1 MNEMQIIR
9 EIAKYSETD
18 DPSHRWSAVIDGETV
33 SELWV
38 DIATGEIAQVETPRE
53 HRRNGYA
60 AALYRQAATEIA
72 IYHAPASHRSV
83 EGDAFAEAMGG
94 PVAEC
99 PADCYCTPTCDEE

>member
-1 MNEMQIIR
+1 MSEQQIIR
-9 EIAKYSETD
+9 DIATYGDSSEQA
-18 DPSHRWSAVIDGETV
+18 HRWSMVIDGETV

-38 DIATGEIAQVETPRE
+38 EIATGEIAQVETPRQ

-60 AALYRQAATEIA
+60 AALYRQAAKEIA
-72 IYHAPASHRSV
+72 IYHAPASHRSP

-99 PADCYCTPTCDEE
+99 PAHCYCTPTDEED